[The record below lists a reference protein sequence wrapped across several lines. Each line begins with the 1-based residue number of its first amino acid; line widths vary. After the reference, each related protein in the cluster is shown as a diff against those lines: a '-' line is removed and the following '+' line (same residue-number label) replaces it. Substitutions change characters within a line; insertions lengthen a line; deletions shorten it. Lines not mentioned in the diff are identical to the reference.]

1 MKVVRLI
8 LKLVAVMLSVTAV
21 ACAIIA
27 YWDRIVDFFYGIQD
41 KIEEE
46 TKKAASGILDNIQV
60 PEEVKK
66 LEGLKN
72 LRIPGL

>member
-21 ACAIIA
+21 ACAVIA

-41 KIEEE
+41 KIEER
-46 TKKAASGILDNIQV
+46 KAARCFCSSEFDDYDDMD
-60 PEEVKK
+60 E
-66 LEGLKN
+66 
-72 LRIPGL
+72 